1 MRKARKRGKNAS
13 GSINDTSDGKI
24 NFTKRTKKKKESLQ
38 RYVLKQDS
46 SQRKKTTSVIDLPH
60 SNVLS
65 AAEEFQSEASET
77 KRHEDE
83 GVSIPGIPDSSVTIV
98 KKANLDAQSK
108 DKILKTQTTSDEKLS
123 PEESPAAIAED
134 EKDAG
139 PIPEPEEISAVKAEA
154 VKEQIVD
161 EENAPLDISEKDTE
175 SIPEPQEISAVKV
188 EELIDSEIGEDP
200 IAKYST
206 SSHSSVKGEKGVEG
220 TSEETAEKE
229 VLTERAKK
237 QDQKIGI
244 DKKIKLK
251 TAQGFTSLMKT
262 AGKAKGAIGKT
273 VKNLNTNMDS
283 SLKKLVKAVS
293 AIDEKI
299 TKSMKKVVQ
308 FSDDL
313 RDKKISSNI
322 KSYDKTVTR
331 SVREFV
337 DSV

>member
-1 MRKARKRGKNAS
+1 MRKARKRGKNTAK
-13 GSINDTSDGKI
+13 G
-24 NFTKRTKKKKESLQ
+24 TKKKKESLQ
-38 RYVLKQDS
+38 RSVIKQDS

-65 AAEEFQSEASET
+65 ADEEFQSEASET
-77 KRHEDE
+77 KRLEDE
-83 GVSIPGIPDSSVTIV
+83 GVSIPGIPDSSVAIV
-98 KKANLDAQSK
+98 KKANSVAQSK
-108 DKILKTQTTSDEKLS
+108 VKILKEKTQTTSDEKLS

-139 PIPEPEEISAVKAEA
+139 SIPEPEEISAVKAEA

-283 SLKKLVKAVS
+283 SLKKPVKVVS

-313 RDKKISSNI
+313 GDKKIPSNI

-331 SVREFV
+331 SVKEFV
-337 DSV
+337 DSVCRKILLR